1 MTDIFLFSGEA
12 NPQDIKLRDPTTSG
26 GVTVITGTLAATD
39 GADTAA
45 FSGVVAHVGSL
56 SATDGADGFIA
67 TGSVDSPAVA
77 DATDTHDGWL
87 VAPVGKKSK
96 RKKFDRLLEELMALY
111 EELSAEAVEPVPMA
125 RPVVADYIKP
135 ARPTLAPM
143 AVNPPPQIDWD
154 ALRRDMARLYML
166 IEQNRKAIEDQD
178 EEEAEM
184 LLMM

>member
-1 MTDIFLFSGEA
+1 MTAGERLEQLA
-12 NPQDIKLRDPTTSG
+12 G
-26 GVTVITGTLAATD
+26 ITGSAASLLIAI
-39 GADTAA
+39 GAGATAA
-45 FSGVVAHVGSL
+45 ARLVAYSGLASASAAIHLLTDVV
-56 SATDGADGFIA
+56 
-67 TGSVDSPAVA
+67 TGEPPAEP
-77 DATDTHDGWL
+77 DTHDGWL

-111 EELSAEAVEPVPMA
+111 EELSSEAVEPVPTA

-135 ARPTLAPM
+135 ASPTPTPM

-166 IEQNRKAIEDQD
+166 IEQNRKLIEDQD

>member
-1 MTDIFLFSGEA
+1 M
-12 NPQDIKLRDPTTSG
+12 IKFFGQAILKARHF
-26 GVTVITGTLAATD
+26 A
-39 GADTAA
+39 AA
-45 FSGVVAHVGSL
+45 FLHGSAVVPPIPPII
-56 SATDGADGFIA
+56 TEN
-67 TGSVDSPAVA
+67 
-77 DATDTHDGWL
+77 DTHDGWL

-135 ARPTLAPM
+135 ASPTLAPM
-143 AVNPPPQIDWD
+143 AGNPPPQIDWD

-166 IEQNRKAIEDQD
+166 IEQNRKAIEDED

-184 LLMM
+184 LLLM